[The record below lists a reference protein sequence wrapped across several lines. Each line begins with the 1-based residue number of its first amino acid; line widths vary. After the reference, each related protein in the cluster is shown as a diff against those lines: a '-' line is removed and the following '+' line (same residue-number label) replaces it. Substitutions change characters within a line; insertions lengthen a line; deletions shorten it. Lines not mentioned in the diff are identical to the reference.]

1 MTDVFDKAQRSA
13 VMRRVKGRDTKPEM
27 IVRRALTRLGARY
40 RLHRKDLPGSPDV
53 AMPGRRLAIFVHGC
67 FWHGHDCARGARV
80 PKQNRDYWLAKVA
93 RNRARDARNRE
104 AFAAMGWRV
113 ETVWECELK
122 DAAALEGRLR
132 EVLSSTAITG
142 PSTSIP
148 TPSTVIPVSRS
159 EDRDP

>member
-13 VMRRVKGRDTKPEM
+13 VMRRVKGRDTEPEM

-80 PKQNRDYWLAKVA
+80 PKQNRDYWTAKVA
-93 RNRARDARNRE
+93 RNRARDAATGE
-104 AFAAMGWRV
+104 ALGVMGWRV

-132 EVLSSTAITG
+132 EMLQ
-142 PSTSIP
+142 
-148 TPSTVIPVSRS
+148 
-159 EDRDP
+159 DPPP